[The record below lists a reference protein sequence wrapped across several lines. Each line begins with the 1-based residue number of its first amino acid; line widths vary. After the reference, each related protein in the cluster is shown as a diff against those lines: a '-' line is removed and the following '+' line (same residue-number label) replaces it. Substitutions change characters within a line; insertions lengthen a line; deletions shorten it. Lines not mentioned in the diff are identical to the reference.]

1 MRCDGVNF
9 DYDAPVAVWRQDL
22 PPTPVVCNLPL
33 SAMTAMTALSALS
46 QFSPDEGVGRGLNG
60 LDRAVAVDCTASG

>member
-1 MRCDGVNF
+1 MRCGGVNF
-9 DYDAPVAVWRQDL
+9 DYDAPVAVGRQDL

-33 SAMTAMTALSALS
+33 SAMTALSALS
-46 QFSPDEGVGRGLNG
+46 AFSPDEGVGRGLNG